1 MIWLPMCLELLYST
15 VQYCTEQVNKAAERQ
30 TPTASSLKVNP
41 AGRGSQRKYKNL
53 NSATL

>member
-1 MIWLPMCLELLYST
+1 MIWLPMCLELLYIT